1 MGNSTSQYER
11 HEDDEQQQRMV
22 ISRDFRL
29 VLGQLDLSSEQTKKK
44 RSLLSNQKPRHRKI
58 SSSSSSNTT
67 ITSSS
72 SSSSSSDQQYSS
84 VALSHLDIPTSPF
97 DLNELDTNVFLQY
110 LLDQDFY
117 GKELSHVFKVPP
129 LISTHPKARS
139 KTLPT
144 VSIAAIYYDQSASS
158 NELTIETISLLDD
171 TDLETRFAAF
181 NNRTILSIYGSSECL

>member
-29 VLGQLDLSSEQTKKK
+29 ILGQLDLSSEQTKRK
-44 RSLLSNQKPRHRKI
+44 RSLLSNQKPRHRKV

-84 VALSHLDIPTSPF
+84 VALFHLDIPTSPF
-97 DLNELDTNVFLQY
+97 DSNELDSNVFLQY
-110 LLDQDFY
+110 LLDQDVY
-117 GKELSHVFKVPP
+117 GKELSHVLKAPP
-129 LISTHPKARS
+129 LITTHPKSRL

-144 VSIAAIYYDQSASS
+144 VSIAAIYYDQPASS
-158 NELTIETISLLDD
+158 NELTIETISLLDESE
-171 TDLETRFAAF
+171 LEMQFAAF
-181 NNRTILSIYGSSECL
+181 NNRTILSIYASSKNR